1 MTPHD
6 PSLFPPGGGES
17 RHGAVSIRA
26 TSSRVCSLRLR
37 NFKNFADGTLSIGP
51 FTVIIGANA
60 SGKSN
65 LRDALRF
72 LHGVGRGYTLAE
84 IMGGKLGRGGQVE
97 WDPLRGGAGEMI
109 RFGQASFSLSI
120 AAGPGEYSIEVA
132 RNGAQGDFEVIR
144 EWFAGT
150 GSPRTPIFT
159 TDLRNGGASE
169 HDRGEG
175 MAICLA
181 DHGMPACGD
190 SKVEARR
197 NQPALSQIVDHDE
210 VTGVHRGAAKTM
222 LHALESMRFL
232 ELAPDIMRI
241 PSYPGQT
248 VIGNRG
254 ENLATALHA
263 ICSDP
268 QRRDIVVEWLRAA
281 TPMEVEGFEFPVDPT
296 SGRVQLVIRESD
308 NRRVSALAASDGT
321 LRFLAMLAAFFAR
334 DRAQLYFCEEV
345 DNGIHPSRVSL
356 LLDLIERRTRET
368 GIQVITTTH
377 SPTLLGGI
385 SDEAFRN
392 TFAICRLPRSADAI
406 IRSVAQLPQAAA
418 LRKSQGLSDL
428 LASGWMEDAV
438 FFMQDDAERTG
449 DAR

>member
-1 MTPHD
+1 MTTHD

-17 RHGAVSIRA
+17 HHVAASALPVSG
-26 TSSRVCSLRLR
+26 RVCSLRLR

-60 SGKSN
+60 TGKSN

-72 LHGVGRGYTLAE
+72 LHGIGRGYTLAE

-97 WDPLRGGAGEMI
+97 WDPLRGGAGEVI
-109 RFGQASFSLSI
+109 RFGQSSFSLSI
-120 AAGPGEYSIEVA
+120 AAGTGKYSIEVA
-132 RNGAQGDFEVIR
+132 RNGAQGDFAVVR
-144 EWFAGT
+144 ERFAGA
-150 GSPRTPIFT
+150 GSPGTPIFT
-159 TDLRNGGASE
+159 TDLRGGGVSGR
-169 HDRGEG
+169 DGREG
-175 MAICLA
+175 MVIHLA
-181 DHGMPACGD
+181 NPGMPEG
-190 SKVEARR
+190 SNSQVEVRR
-197 NQPALSQIVDHDE
+197 NQPALSQIPDHDE
-210 VTGVHRGAAKTM
+210 VMGVHRRAAKTM

-232 ELAPDIMRI
+232 ELSPDIMRI

-268 QRRDIVVEWLRAA
+268 QRRDTVVEWLRAA
-281 TPMEVEGFEFPVDPT
+281 TPMEVENFEFPVDPT
-296 SGRVQLVIRESD
+296 SGRMQLVIRETED
-308 NRRVSALAASDGT
+308 RRVSALAASDGT

-334 DRAQLYFCEEV
+334 DRAQLYFCEEI
-345 DNGIHPSRVSL
+345 DNGIHPSRLHL

-385 SDEAFRN
+385 SDETFQN
-392 TFAICRLPRSADAI
+392 TFAISRLPPSADAV
-406 IRSVAQLPQAAA
+406 IRSVARLPQAAA

-428 LASGWMEDAV
+428 FASGWMEDAI
-438 FFMQDDAERTG
+438 FFTQGDAERTG
-449 DAR
+449 DAQ